1 MNGNCYWIVA
11 TQKEEEEKLM
21 LVQGVAN
28 TKLMTKYHD
37 LVFSNK
43 LYAGRRRYFSQYIQ
57 NYPLPDINSPEAK
70 AIIKTVKSL
79 NDSIRDK
86 ERDQL
91 INTLEI
97 QVAKAFGVPP
107 VLNLD

>member
-1 MNGNCYWIVA
+1 MIVA
-11 TQKEEEEKLM
+11 NRPEEEEKL
-21 LVQGVAN
+21 LLIQGIAN

-57 NYPLPDINSPEAK
+57 NYPLPDINTVVSK
-70 AIIKTVKSL
+70 NIIKLTKQLNATTTDVKL
-79 NDSIRDK
+79 KKLTNA
-86 ERDQL
+86 
-91 INTLEI
+91 LEV
-97 QVAKAFGVPP
+97 QVAKAFGVDP